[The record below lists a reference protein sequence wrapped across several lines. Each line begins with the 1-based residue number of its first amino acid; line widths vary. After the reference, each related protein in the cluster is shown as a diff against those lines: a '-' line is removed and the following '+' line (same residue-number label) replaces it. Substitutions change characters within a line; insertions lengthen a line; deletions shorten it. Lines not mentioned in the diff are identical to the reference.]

1 MKSFI
6 ASCAFM
12 GMAVLAGSAIAS
24 PLGVSGK
31 PGATEALTTRVAIV
45 CIRDDRGWHHM
56 RGERRVTCRPA
67 MPREGAK
74 FWKWRCDG
82 PRCGYWHRHENR
94 WND

>member
-1 MKSFI
+1 
-6 ASCAFM
+6 
-12 GMAVLAGSAIAS
+12 
-24 PLGVSGK
+24 
-31 PGATEALTTRVAIV
+31 
-45 CIRDDRGWHHM
+45 M

-94 WND
+94 WHD